1 MKPDKDEFEYYK
13 NVDGEN
19 TIVETPVVNAK
30 LANGFINKNK
40 KNNERKISSPCIS
53 LSQPETTSRQN
64 RLNSLPFV
72 RHLSLPS
79 SNRLISK
86 T

>member
-19 TIVETPVVNAK
+19 TIVETPVVNTK
-30 LANGFINKNK
+30 LVNVLIKNE
-40 KNNERKISSPCIS
+40 NSERKISSPCIS
-53 LSQPETTSRQN
+53 LSQPEATSRQA
-64 RLNSLPFV
+64 RLNSLPLC

-79 SNRLISK
+79 SNRLK
-86 T
+86 TKT

>member
-13 NVDGEN
+13 NVDGEK

-30 LANGFINKNK
+30 IANGFTCKG
-40 KNNERKISSPCIS
+40 NERKISSPCIS

-64 RLNSLPFV
+64 RLNSLPFT
-72 RHLSLPS
+72 RQISLPS
-79 SNRLISK
+79 SNRLIIK
-86 T
+86 R